1 MSDLSTIAPSFTLES
16 LALTVSKG
24 PFLGIDWG
32 KTNVGIAISD
42 PENQL
47 ALPLEVVQA
56 GSRLRYR
63 LSTLWDEYQVQ
74 ALIIGWPL
82 HLDGR
87 EGLLCK
93 TIERLALR
101 LFQDHQWPIAF
112 FDERMTS
119 KGVQS
124 MLCDHKKVIDHHAAA
139 LILQGAIHRWT
150 HLVTQTQ

>member
-1 MSDLSTIAPSFTLES
+1 MSDLSPSSFTIQA
-16 LALTVSKG
+16 LAKNVRGG

-42 PENQL
+42 PHNTL
-47 ALPLEVVQA
+47 SLPLEVVQA
-56 GSRLRYR
+56 GSQLRYR
-63 LSTLWDEYQVQ
+63 LSTLWREYQVE

-87 EGLLCK
+87 ESLLCHP
-93 TIERLALR
+93 IERLALR
-101 LFQDHQWPIAF
+101 LFHDHQWPIAL

-119 KGVQS
+119 KGVHG

-150 HLVTQTQ
+150 HLVSQDN